1 MAKRIFI
8 RQVLKEELEKIS
20 ELERSVFEPMNYPL
34 FVLRQFY
41 DLMPD
46 LFLAATTDT
55 DEIVGYTLGGI
66 DIENKQ
72 GWILSLLTNPE
83 YQGKGIGYSLSKKLV
98 EIFRKKEMKRVLL
111 TVHPKNKPAL
121 ELYYKLGF
129 ELKELIKDYFGDE
142 SPRYVL
148 ELK

>member
-1 MAKRIFI
+1 MKVII
-8 RQVLKEELEKIS
+8 RQVFKEELAKIF
-20 ELERSVFEPMNYPL
+20 ELEKRVFEPMNYPL

-46 LFLAATTDT
+46 LFLAATNETD
-55 DEIVGYTLGGI
+55 DILGYTLGGI

-83 YQGKGIGYSLSKKLV
+83 HQGKGIGFSLLKKLV

-129 ELKELIKDYFGDE
+129 ELKELVKDYFGDE

-148 ELK
+148 KLK